1 VPIATVR
8 CAYSDGCGLITRFAN
23 SSGDHRFRHINRSLN
38 EFAKPLGTIG
48 ATRREG
54 RLKTSRSCPAEL
66 VV

>member
-1 VPIATVR
+1 L
-8 CAYSDGCGLITRFAN
+8 GTRFVN
-23 SSGDHRFRHINRSLN
+23 SSGDHRFRRINRSLN
-38 EFAKPLGTIG
+38 EFAKSLGTIG